1 MRSEENRHCVCVR
14 HLMKRSSNLKLRERP
29 AACSSPPSSCCS
41 SSLPQTPAV
50 AVRGVAAAVAVAA
63 ALVAAGACPLA
74 TAFVAPPLGPPPA
87 AAAAAAAAAA
97 RSMSASSSRM
107 HVVARRSRLGARRA
121 AAATATAT
129 APARASTRALT
140 NAPWS
145 RQRQQRQPRQRD
157 LQRMMSS
164 MSGGDGG
171 AAATASVVGSHQEVP
186 TGVDVVVVGGGH
198 AGCEAAAA
206 SARAGARTV
215 LVTQKRETIGELSC
229 NPSIGGIGKG
239 HIVRE
244 VDALDGVMGRV
255 IDRAGIHFRMLNR
268 RKGPAVRGPRAQ
280 ADRDL
285 YRAAMQE
292 EMNGTPNLSVF
303 EGSVEDI
310 LLDEG
315 GDGGGSIRGI
325 VTADGTEI
333 ACTGVVITTGTFLR
347 GKCYI
352 GQEWYWAGRHLRD
365 SAHVEPPSV
374 GLAETLERFEFPL
387 GRLKTGT
394 PPRLDGNTINWGI
407 LEAQPS
413 EIPPLP
419 FSYMNAHTGVSMADK
434 LISCA
439 KTHTNEET
447 HRIVMEN
454 AHTLPLP
461 SVDGVGPRYCPS
473 IYKKVER
480 FPDRLQHLSFLEPE
494 GLNTNVVYPNGM
506 SGPFPAD
513 VQLKVMRSMKGLEEV
528 DIIRPGYDVEYDYV
542 DPRSCRHT
550 LETKKISG
558 LYLAGQICGTTGY
571 EEAAAQGI
579 VAGANAGLKAVGRPE
594 FTVGRDEG
602 YIGVLVDDLVTKGA
616 DEPYRMFTSRA
627 EYRLYMR
634 ADNADLRL
642 TAKGFDAGIVG
653 DDRMEFM
660 VSREAAVAQSLHE
673 LKRFSLTVDGWQGYG
688 LDLQFG
694 NKGAD
699 GRRKNAAEIVQLP
712 DVPLD
717 MVEAA
722 MRDTHAQDRVDE
734 LKNREKSLDAAVKA
748 MGLEAV
754 LKDIGWDEVAEGRD
768 PLEVLEDVK
777 EAGARE
783 LSTVSTFHST
793 PEFARETV
801 EASCKY
807 MNYMDRQVKE
817 MEGWRRN
824 QEFRIPDDMEYT
836 HDVLPSLS
844 SEELEKLGRARP
856 ETFAAASQMQGITP
870 HSLVYLYNHVTR
882 KGKDRNAERAKEMV
896 AHHFM
901 EADEMRE
908 ASLPSAEAKGSN
920 TAAAAAAAASTS
932 PA

>member
-1 MRSEENRHCVCVR
+1 M
-14 HLMKRSSNLKLRERP
+14 
-29 AACSSPPSSCCS
+29 
-41 SSLPQTPAV
+41 
-50 AVRGVAAAVAVAA
+50 
-63 ALVAAGACPLA
+63 
-74 TAFVAPPLGPPPA
+74 
-87 AAAAAAAAAA
+87 
-97 RSMSASSSRM
+97 
-107 HVVARRSRLGARRA
+107 
-121 AAATATAT
+121 
-129 APARASTRALT
+129 
-140 NAPWS
+140 
-145 RQRQQRQPRQRD
+145 
-157 LQRMMSS
+157 
-164 MSGGDGG
+164 
-171 AAATASVVGSHQEVP
+171 P

-198 AGCEAAAA
+198 AGCEAASA

-215 LVTQKRETIGELSC
+215 LVTQKKETIGELSC

-285 YRAAMQE
+285 YRTAMQE
-292 EMNGTPNLSVF
+292 EMHGTPNLSVF
-303 EGSVEDI
+303 EGSVEDV
-310 LLDEG
+310 LLEG
-315 GDGGGSIRGI
+315 EAIKGI

-333 ACTGVVITTGTFLR
+333 ACKGVVITTGTFLR

-374 GLAETLERFEFPL
+374 GLAETLERFKFPL

-413 EIPPLP
+413 EVPPLP
-419 FSYMNAHTGVSMADK
+419 FSYMNALTGVSMADK

-439 KTHTNEET
+439 KTYTNEET
-447 HRIVMEN
+447 HRIVIAN
-454 AHTLPLP
+454 GHKLPEP

-473 IYKKVER
+473 IFKKVER

-513 VQLKVMRSMKGLEEV
+513 IQLQVMRSMKGLEEV
-528 DIIRPGYDVEYDYV
+528 EIIRPGYDVEYDYV

-550 LETKKISG
+550 LETKKIKG

-579 VAGANAGLKAVGRPE
+579 VAGARRGACCGVENQVGATSYSRRAERRSSYGKTFTCHPPRSYFTLSTIFHSQFLVDSLSILPVADAPRLTGANAGLKAVGRPE

-642 TAKGFDAGIVG
+642 TAKGYEAGIVG
-653 DDRMEFM
+653 EERMEFM
-660 VSREAAVAQSLHE
+660 MAREAAVSESLYE
-673 LKRFSLTVDGWQGYG
+673 LKRFSLTVGGWQGYG

-699 GRRKNAAEIVQLP
+699 GRRKNAAEMVQLP
-712 DVPLD
+712 DVPLE

-734 LKNREKSLDAAVKA
+734 LRSREKALDAAVKA
-748 MGLEAV
+748 MGVEAT
-754 LKDIGWDEVAEGRD
+754 LKDIGWDQVAEGRD
-768 PLEVLEDVK
+768 PLEVLEDVR
-777 EAGARE
+777 EASARE
-783 LSTVSTFHST
+783 LSKVSTFERT
-793 PEFARETV
+793 PDFARETV

-817 MEGWRRN
+817 MESWRRN
-824 QEFRIPDDMEYT
+824 QEFRIPADIQYT
-836 HDVLPSLS
+836 HDLLPSMS
-844 SEELEKLGRARP
+844 AEELEKLNTVRP

-882 KGKDRNAERAKEMV
+882 KSKDQDAERAKEMV

-901 EADEMRE
+901 EADEIRE
-908 ASLPSAEAKGSN
+908 ASSESPASTPA
-920 TAAAAAAAASTS
+920 TAAASSST
-932 PA
+932 A

>member
-1 MRSEENRHCVCVR
+1 
-14 HLMKRSSNLKLRERP
+14 MKHSSTRKCRERIVTI
-29 AACSSPPSSCCS
+29 SSSSFSSCFS
-41 SSLPQTPAV
+41 SACPTVQPRQHSTV
-50 AVRGVAAAVAVAA
+50 AVGRTSTSAVLAAVLLAA
-63 ALVAAGACPLA
+63 RSCPLTA
-74 TAFVAPPLGPPPA
+74 AFVAPLGPPTVVLSPSRPSFPS
-87 AAAAAAAAAA
+87 
-97 RSMSASSSRM
+97 RSMHIVSRRGRFGVAATTARGM
-107 HVVARRSRLGARRA
+107 HSTRTLWQTQQQQQQQQRRSLGGSGASA
-121 AAATATAT
+121 VVAAAT
-129 APARASTRALT
+129 
-140 NAPWS
+140 
-145 RQRQQRQPRQRD
+145 
-157 LQRMMSS
+157 
-164 MSGGDGG
+164 SGGTLRMISSPTTGGGGGG
-171 AAATASVVGSHQEVP
+171 AGGGAGAATASVVGSRQEVP

-215 LVTQKRETIGELSC
+215 LVTQKKETIGELSC

-285 YRAAMQE
+285 YRTAMQE

-303 EGSVEDI
+303 EGSVEDV
-310 LLDEG
+310 LLDGE
-315 GDGGGSIRGI
+315 SIKGV

-333 ACTGVVITTGTFLR
+333 ACKGVVITTGTFLR

-352 GQEWYWAGRHLRD
+352 GQASREWYWAGRHLRD

-374 GLAETLERFEFPL
+374 GLAETLERFQFPL

-413 EIPPLP
+413 EVPPMP
-419 FSYMNAHTGVSMADK
+419 FSYMNALTGVTMADK

-439 KTHTNEET
+439 KTYTNEET
-447 HRIVMEN
+447 HRIVLAN
-454 AHTLPLP
+454 AHTLPKP

-473 IYKKVER
+473 IFKKVER

-513 VQLKVMRSMKGLEEV
+513 VQLQVMRSMKGLEEV

-550 LETKKISG
+550 LETKKIRG
-558 LYLAGQICGTTGY
+558 LFLAGQICGTTGY

-642 TAKGFDAGIVG
+642 TAKGYEAGVVSEE
-653 DDRMEFM
+653 RLEFT
-660 VSREAAVAQSLHE
+660 VAREAAVSQSLHE
-673 LKRFSLTVDGWQGYG
+673 LKRFSLTVEGWQGYG
-688 LDLQFG
+688 LDLKFG

-699 GRRKNAAEIVQLP
+699 GRRKNAAEMVQLP
-712 DVPLD
+712 DVPLE

-734 LKNREKSLDAAVKA
+734 LRNREKSLNAAVKA
-748 MGLEAV
+748 MGVEAV
-754 LKDIGWDEVAEGRD
+754 LKDLEWDDVAEGRD
-768 PLEVLEDVK
+768 PLEVLEDVR

-783 LSTVSTFHST
+783 LSQVTTFDTT
-793 PEFARETV
+793 PDFARETV

-824 QEFRIPDDMEYT
+824 QEFRIPTDIEYT
-836 HDVLPSLS
+836 HDILPSMS
-844 SEELEKLGRARP
+844 SEELEKLNSVRP

-870 HSLVYLYNHVTR
+870 HSLVYLFNHVTR
-882 KGKDRNAERAKEMV
+882 KSKNRDAERAKEMV

-901 EADEMRE
+901 DADEIKE
-908 ASLPSAEAKGSN
+908 ASAESI
-920 TAAAAAAAASTS
+920 TAAAASPESSTATAA
-932 PA
+932 

>member
-1 MRSEENRHCVCVR
+1 MIDVTS
-14 HLMKRSSNLKLRERP
+14 HLMAASALDQTAGSFPGVP
-29 AACSSPPSSCCS
+29 AVVVAAVLLAARCPLSATFVLPPVPSLFH
-41 SSLPQTPAV
+41 SLPSGS
-50 AVRGVAAAVAVAA
+50 RMR
-63 ALVAAGACPLA
+63 
-74 TAFVAPPLGPPPA
+74 FVA
-87 AAAAAAAAAA
+87 
-97 RSMSASSSRM
+97 S
-107 HVVARRSRLGARRA
+107 RSRLA
-121 AAATATAT
+121 ALGCGRYVPSAAVLRPRQPQVSSHSIAATNG
-129 APARASTRALT
+129 AL
-140 NAPWS
+140 
-145 RQRQQRQPRQRD
+145 
-157 LQRMMSS
+157 RMMSS
-164 MSGGDGG
+164 TSGAG
-171 AAATASVVGSHQEVP
+171 AVSSASVGGSHQEVP
-186 TGVDVVVVGGGH
+186 TGVDVIVVGGGH

-215 LVTQKRETIGELSC
+215 LVTQKKETIGELSC

-285 YRAAMQE
+285 YRTAMQE

-303 EGSVEDI
+303 EGSVEDV
-310 LLDEG
+310 LLDGEA
-315 GDGGGSIRGI
+315 IKGI

-333 ACTGVVITTGTFLR
+333 ACKGVVITTGTFLR

-374 GLAETLERFEFPL
+374 GLAETLERFNFPL

-413 EIPPLP
+413 EVPPQP
-419 FSYMNAHTGVSMADK
+419 FSYMNALKGVAMADN

-439 KTHTNEET
+439 KTYTNEAT
-447 HRIVMEN
+447 HKIVLDN
-454 AHTLPLP
+454 AHTLPQP

-473 IYKKVER
+473 IFKKVER

-513 VQLKVMRSMKGLEEV
+513 VQLQVMRSMKGLEEV
-528 DIIRPGYDVEYDYV
+528 EIIRPGYDVEYDYV

-550 LETKKISG
+550 LETKKIKG

-579 VAGANAGLKAVGRPE
+579 VAGANAGLKTAGKPE

-642 TAKGFDAGIVG
+642 TAKGYDAGIVSEERL
-653 DDRMEFM
+653 DFM
-660 VSREAAVAQSLHE
+660 VQREAAVAQSLHE
-673 LKRFSLTVDGWQGYG
+673 LKRFSLTVKDWQGYG
-688 LDLQFG
+688 LDLQYA
-694 NKGAD
+694 NNGAD
-699 GRRKNAAEIVQLP
+699 GRRKNAAEMVQLP
-712 DVPLD
+712 DVPLE

-722 MRDTHAQDRVDE
+722 MRNSNAMDRLEEQRDFE
-734 LKNREKSLDAAVKA
+734 TTLDQQVEAVGA
-748 MGLEAV
+748 EAV
-754 LKDIGWDEVAEGRD
+754 LKELEWDDVAEGRD
-768 PLEVLEDVK
+768 PLQVLEDVR
-777 EAGARE
+777 EDHARE
-783 LSTVSTFHST
+783 MSKVTTFDTT

-824 QEFRIPDDMEYT
+824 QEFKIPADIKYT
-836 HDVLPSLS
+836 HELLPSMS
-844 SEELEKLGRARP
+844 SEELEKLNTVRP

-882 KGKDRNAERAKEMV
+882 KSKDRDAERAKEMV

-901 EADEMRE
+901 DADEIRE
-908 ASLPSAEAKGSN
+908 ASVESPSSAEAA
-920 TAAAAAAAASTS
+920 TAAAVTAASPTS
-932 PA
+932 SAATTA